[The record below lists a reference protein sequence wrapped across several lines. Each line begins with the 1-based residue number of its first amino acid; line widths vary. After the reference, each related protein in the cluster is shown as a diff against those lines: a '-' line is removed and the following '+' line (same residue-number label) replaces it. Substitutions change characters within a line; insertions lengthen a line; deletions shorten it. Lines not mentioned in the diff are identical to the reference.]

1 MRTVAGILF
10 FETIPIIMKILWESL
25 SDRLLLDHV
34 ETECGNRE
42 VFQRHSFYFHLGCF
56 DHKGKF
62 FIFICIL
69 TLFFCFYGYFY
80 SNLRI
85 FFSIRFYLSR
95 GRIFYF
101 QRFRFQLK

>member
-42 VFQRHSFYFHLGCF
+42 VFQRHSFYFHRVALITKVSF
-56 DHKGKF
+56 
-62 FIFICIL
+62 
-69 TLFFCFYGYFY
+69 
-80 SNLRI
+80 
-85 FFSIRFYLSR
+85 LSL
-95 GRIFYF
+95 YVY
-101 QRFRFQLK
+101 